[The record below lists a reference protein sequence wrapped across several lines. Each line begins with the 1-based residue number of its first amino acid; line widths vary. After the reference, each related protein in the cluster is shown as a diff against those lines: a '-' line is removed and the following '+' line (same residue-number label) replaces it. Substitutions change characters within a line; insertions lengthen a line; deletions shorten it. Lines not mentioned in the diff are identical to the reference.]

1 MAANKYMIGDITA
14 NLKQGMKI
22 TEEAINLKDKNS
34 VPKAWTG
41 AETVGRTLA
50 DMLEQHPDLLR
61 LAPHI
66 TPASLR
72 EAADKAQSW
81 NVFIS
86 AARTLLAHLE
96 NQNLLDDGALHT
108 MLLDARRQYKTQ
120 AKGDPSLDVLF
131 AFLDAYNARG

>member
-1 MAANKYMIGDITA
+1 MAANKYTVGDLTA
-14 NLKQGMKI
+14 SLKSGMKI
-22 TEEAINLKDKNS
+22 TDEAINLKDKNS

-50 DMLEQHPDLLR
+50 DVLEQHPDLLR
-61 LAPHI
+61 LPPGI
-66 TPASLR
+66 TPAALR
-72 EAADKAQSW
+72 DAADKAQSW

-108 MLLDARRQYKTQ
+108 MLLDARRQYKVQ

-131 AFLDAYNARG
+131 AFLDAYGAK